1 MLRRASCR
9 AIGLAAAGLLLG
21 SAAAFGPPALA
32 GTDPEDP
39 DWPCIQR
46 KVPTISAATMWA
58 GPPIDEQAESWRD
71 DQVIAALAGR
81 ISARRTPLADAKAEI
96 DAFASG
102 LGADKDRMLTLLF
115 AAALANVNRER
126 ASIIDGIGRYTR
138 RQTALADLIAR
149 QTEEINRLAAE
160 GGEDDRQRLVEL
172 QEKQLWDTRIYEE
185 REGAL
190 TYICEQP
197 VILEQRIF
205 ALAREIMM
213 YLD

>member
-1 MLRRASCR
+1 MLRRASGK
-9 AIGLAAAGLLLG
+9 AIGLATAGLLLG
-21 SAAAFGPPALA
+21 SAAAFGPAALA
-32 GTDPEDP
+32 GTNPEDP
-39 DWPCIQR
+39 YWPCIQR

-58 GPPIDEQAESWRD
+58 GPPTDDAAEGWRD
-71 DQVIAALAGR
+71 DGEIAALASR
-81 ISARRTPLADAKAEI
+81 ISARRTPLADAKQDI
-96 DAFASG
+96 GGFAAG
-102 LGADKDRMLTLLF
+102 LGADKDRKLTQLF
-115 AAALANVNRER
+115 AAALANINRER
-126 ASIIDGIGRYTR
+126 GSIIDGIGRYTR
-138 RQTALADLIAR
+138 RQAALADLIAR
-149 QTEEINRLAAE
+149 QTQEINRLAGE
-160 GGEDDRQRLVEL
+160 GGEDSRQRLSEL